1 MNLSQEAFGIRLG
14 VTAAGISKIEGAK
27 RHLTEQMLKL
37 ICSEFNVNE
46 QWIRSGEGDI
56 FRQKLPF
63 GLEQLAK
70 DYQLDNMDLRIILEY
85 IMLDESKREI
95 IKEYIIKLAERSDS
109 LAKTM
114 KSMVETKDDSTAI
127 LCS

>member
-1 MNLSQEAFGIRLG
+1 
-14 VTAAGISKIEGAK
+14 
-27 RHLTEQMLKL
+27 
-37 ICSEFNVNE
+37 
-46 QWIRSGEGDI
+46 
-56 FRQKLPF
+56 
-63 GLEQLAK
+63 
-70 DYQLDNMDLRIILEY
+70 MDLRIILEY